1 MPKEYI
7 LLIDGDN
14 VNCSYLDSFSKYI
27 EENYG
32 HIIEIHLVGKLKSSY
47 LNDWKQA
54 VKNISNLVTYNIEE
68 NHKNSTDIQMA
79 LIAFRK
85 YFSEN
90 KRRFI
95 ILSSDS
101 DMISVSTGLPADAEI
116 IIGYS
121 EQKASPRYLA
131 ELDRHSITRLNIDA
145 IRGELSEEELRE
157 IVTETMKAYIN
168 FKLSDKFFNYNT
180 VQEWVMDRY
189 PDIDVTVDTVYKYC
203 EDLILHF
210 TPDGVTLKLSRKEYQ
225 HQQERQN

>member
-1 MPKEYI
+1 MPNEYI

-27 EENYG
+27 EEHYG
-32 HIIEIHLVGKLKSSY
+32 TITEVHLVGKLKSSY
-47 LNDWKQA
+47 LDDWKRA
-54 VKNISNLVTYNIEE
+54 AKNIPNLNTYNIEE

-90 KRRFI
+90 RRKFI

-101 DMISVSTGLPADAEI
+101 DMISVSTGLPADVEI

-121 EQKASPRYLA
+121 DRKASSRYLA
-131 ELDRHSITRLNIDA
+131 ELDRHSITRLDIDA
-145 IRGELSEEELRE
+145 IRGELSEDELRE
-157 IVTETMKAYIN
+157 IVTKTMEAYIN

-180 VQEWVMDRY
+180 VQEWIVDRY
-189 PDIDVTVDTVYKYC
+189 PDIEGITADTMYKFC

-210 TPDGVTLKLSRKEYQ
+210 TPEGVSLKSSRKEC
-225 HQQERQN
+225 